1 MTIQDR
7 YAGAV
12 MNTFGPHFLISLAAP
27 LLALWNVA
35 PLPQPAVDVKARAD
49 AVRASLGTMLYHAT
63 LLLSSAT
70 CAAWLRR
77 HLMVWKIFAPRFM
90 LAAST
95 VLVVD
100 LAVLFGVAVGVGR
113 VSGRVSRLFAAMN
126 PDKAQK

>member
-1 MTIQDR
+1 MR
-7 YAGAV
+7 REA
-12 MNTFGPHFLISLAAP
+12 
-27 LLALWNVA
+27 
-35 PLPQPAVDVKARAD
+35 ARAGL
-49 AVRASLGTMLYHAT
+49 AMMLYHAV
-63 LLLSSAT
+63 LLLGSAA

-90 LAAST
+90 LAAAT

-126 PDKAQK
+126 QGAK